1 MIKLVCTD
9 IDGTILKEDFTFSN
23 RVKECI
29 KRMTQEDI
37 KVVLVTGRMHSA
49 AKYIASDLGLNT
61 PIVSYQG
68 GLIIDG
74 EDVLYE
80 RCLSPEFSHEIISWA
95 RENCIHLNLYSN
107 DKLYVEKD
115 DYIAKRYAGERYTTY
130 QVKPFDEVQ
139 P

>member
-29 KRMTQEDI
+29 KRMTQEKV

-95 RENCIHLNLYSN
+95 RENCIHLNLYSSVS
-107 DKLYVEKD
+107 L
-115 DYIAKRYAGERYTTY
+115 IC
-130 QVKPFDEVQ
+130 
-139 P
+139 